1 MPHPGA
7 KLWLWI
13 AEVSTHGNFIK
24 FERND
29 EHIYFQTTAS
39 TWNHDESYGIYHI
52 LYVPM
57 ISYAA

>member
-1 MPHPGA
+1 MA
-7 KLWLWI
+7 VDRFC
-13 AEVSTHGNFIK
+13 ATTHGNFIK

-29 EHIYFQTTAS
+29 EHNEHIYFQNTAS

-52 LYVPM
+52 LYVPI